1 MNMNIVRWDPFRE
14 LSQLFDRDA
23 FAGANANGNVH
34 RWQPL
39 VDIRE
44 TKDAYR
50 VEVELPAVDAKDVRI
65 ELKSGVLH
73 VSGERRFAND
83 EDGRVHRR
91 ERSYGKFTRSFR
103 LPEDANPAAIDAS
116 AKDGVVSIAIGKVA
130 EAQARTIE
138 VEAA

>member
-23 FAGANANGNVH
+23 LVGANGNMH
-34 RWQPL
+34 HWQPL

-50 VEVELPAVDAKDVRI
+50 VDVELPAIDAKDVRI
-65 ELKSGVLH
+65 ELNGGVLH
-73 VSGERRFAND
+73 VSGERHLSSDA

-103 LPEDANPAAIDAS
+103 LPEDANPGAIDAT
-116 AKDGVVSIAIGKVA
+116 AKDGVVSIAIAKVA
-130 EAQARTIE
+130 EAQARTIQ

>member
-23 FAGANANGNVH
+23 LVGANGNMH
-34 RWQPL
+34 HWQPL

-44 TKDAYR
+44 TNDAYR
-50 VEVELPAVDAKDVRI
+50 VDVELPAVDAKDVRI
-65 ELKSGVLH
+65 ELNGGVLN
-73 VSGERRFAND
+73 VSGERHLASD
-83 EDGRVHRR
+83 AEDGRVHRR

-103 LPEDANPAAIDAS
+103 LPEDANPGAIDAT
-116 AKDGVVSIAIGKVA
+116 AKDGVVSIAIAKVA
-130 EAQARTIE
+130 EAQARTIQ

>member
-14 LSQLFDRDA
+14 LSQLFDREA
-23 FAGANANGNVH
+23 LVGANGNVH
-34 RWQPL
+34 HWQPL

-50 VEVELPAVDAKDVRI
+50 VDVELPAIDAKDVRI
-65 ELKSGVLH
+65 ELNSGVLQI
-73 VSGERRFAND
+73 SGERRFAND
-83 EDGRVHRR
+83 AEDGRVHRR
-91 ERSYGKFTRSFR
+91 ERNYGKFTRSFR
-103 LPEDANPAAIDAS
+103 LPEDADPSAIDAT

>member
-23 FAGANANGNVH
+23 LVGANGNVH
-34 RWQPL
+34 HWQPL

-50 VEVELPAVDAKDVRI
+50 VDVELPAIDAKDVRI
-65 ELKSGVLH
+65 ELNGGVLN
-73 VSGERRFAND
+73 VSGERHFASD
-83 EDGRVHRR
+83 AEDGRVHRR

-103 LPEDANPAAIDAS
+103 LPEDANPGAIDAT
-116 AKDGVVSIAIGKVA
+116 AKDGVVSIAIAKVA
-130 EAQARTIE
+130 EAQARTIQ